1 MTRKVHMK
9 LKGRKVLVTGADG
22 FIGSHLV
29 ERCVREGAGVRAF
42 VYYNSFNTW
51 GWLDTLPAAVLKKI
65 EVVAGDV
72 RDQGCVHTAC
82 RGVDVVFHLAALISI
97 PYSYQAP
104 ESYVATN
111 INGTVNILQA
121 ARLQGVRKV
130 IHTSTSEVYGT
141 AQKVPIGEDHP
152 LNPQSPYA
160 ASKSAADSF
169 AVSFYR
175 SFDLPVAVLRPFN
188 TFGPRQSARAVI
200 PTIIS
205 QILARK
211 KTIRL
216 GNLEATRDLNYVGNT
231 VEAFMRLAQVDQ
243 GLGEVYNTGSG
254 VEVSVREVVGIIQ
267 HILRSK
273 VRVEVDPARIR
284 PAKSEVE
291 RLVCDARKLT
301 ALTGWS
307 PGIPLEQGLR
317 ATCAW
322 VKEHLNHFKTDIYN
336 V

>member
-1 MTRKVHMK
+1 M
-9 LKGRKVLVTGADG
+9 
-22 FIGSHLV
+22 
-29 ERCVREGAGVRAF
+29 
-42 VYYNSFNTW
+42 NTS
-51 GWLDTLPAAVLKKI
+51 A
-65 EVVAGDV
+65 VVAGDG